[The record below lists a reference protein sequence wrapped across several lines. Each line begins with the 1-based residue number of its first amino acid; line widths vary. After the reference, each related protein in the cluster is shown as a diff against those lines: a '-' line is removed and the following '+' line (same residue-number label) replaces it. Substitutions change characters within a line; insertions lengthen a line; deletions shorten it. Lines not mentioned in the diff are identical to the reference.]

1 MQYLYPLFTVMLW
14 AGNNVITKAAAGRI
28 FPAEIGFYRWLLA
41 GLLFTPFLLGPVLRN
56 RAQVKP
62 ILGKVAVLGVL
73 GMAVYQSL
81 AYYAAGI
88 TTATNMGIILS
99 LVPVMTLGLSIAT
112 LGTALTA
119 GALVGAA
126 VSFAGVLLVV
136 SQGSWAVLV
145 AHGVNLGDAMMLI
158 AAFAYATYS
167 TLLKK
172 WQLRMPPL
180 QLLYLQV
187 LVAIV
192 ALFPLYLL
200 SPKTGLNTSN
210 IPLVLYAC
218 IPVSMI
224 APLLWMKAIA
234 LLGPSRTTL
243 FFNLVPILTALVAAL
258 ALGEQLALYHFIGGA
273 LTLSGVILAERW
285 TTPLRNKA
293 QALPSEAD

>member
-1 MQYLYPLFTVMLW
+1 
-14 AGNNVITKAAAGRI
+14 
-28 FPAEIGFYRWLLA
+28 
-41 GLLFTPFLLGPVLRN
+41 
-56 RAQVKP
+56 
-62 ILGKVAVLGVL
+62 
-73 GMAVYQSL
+73 
-81 AYYAAGI
+81 
-88 TTATNMGIILS
+88 
-99 LVPVMTLGLSIAT
+99 
-112 LGTALTA
+112 
-119 GALVGAA
+119 VGAA

-285 TTPLRNKA
+285 TTPLRRK
-293 QALPSEAD
+293 ALPEPS